1 MNRDIRRRLTSNFL
15 VALTV
20 ALTTAA
26 LAAETT
32 DATAIRLLLDKQVA
46 DWNRGDIEA
55 FASGYKDSP
64 DILFIG
70 TTINH
75 GYDQMLANY
84 KARYPTTARMGKL
97 SFSNL
102 EVQPL
107 DTHFATATG
116 NFHLERSAADGA
128 NADGHYLLV
137 LEKTAKGWKIVRD
150 DTTLESNVNKK

>member
-1 MNRDIRRRLTSNFL
+1 MHKEIRSRFTSLLL
-15 VALTV
+15 VALTLGFMT
-20 ALTTAA
+20 ASLTAQTS
-26 LAAETT
+26 
-32 DATAIRLLLDKQVA
+32 DATAIRALLDKQVS
-46 DWNRGDIEA
+46 DWNRGDIDS
-55 FASGYKDSP
+55 FASGYKNSP

-70 TTINH
+70 NTINH
-75 GYDQMLANY
+75 GYDQMMASY
-84 KARYPTTARMGKL
+84 KARYPTNARMGKL

-107 DTHFATATG
+107 DARFATATG

-150 DTTLESNVNKK
+150 DTSLEPKKP